1 MIPEDFINDWRQ
13 TAPWPRSAMVE
24 QDLIISRA
32 LVDLY
37 RKPEIRDAL
46 AFRGGTALNKLF
58 FIPSARYS
66 EDLDFVQIRNENIGE
81 TLSHIREALDP
92 WLGKAKWTQKQGSSK
107 LFYRFTSADNVPMRL
122 KIEIN
127 TVESFSILG
136 FKHQLYSLES
146 PWYSGKAEICTYAIE
161 EIMATKLRALY
172 QRRKGRDLF
181 DSWMAIKKLGI
192 DCKKVV
198 EIFQKYNERNKTLIT
213 RAQFEKNLYEKM
225 SDSSFLNDVPP
236 LLAENSL
243 NWDIKEAYELVIQ
256 NLVFHLGGE
265 GWKGNAISED

>member
-13 TAPWPRSAMVE
+13 SAPWARSAMVE

-37 RKPEIRDAL
+37 NNPQIKNSL
-46 AFRGGTALNKLF
+46 AFRGGTALNKIF
-58 FIPSARYS
+58 FNPSVRYS
-66 EDLDFVQIRNENIGE
+66 EDLDFVQIRNETIGE
-81 TLSHIREALDP
+81 TLTHIRSVLDP
-92 WLGKAKWTQKQGSSK
+92 WLGKANWTQKQWSAK

-136 FKHQLYSLES
+136 FKHHPFSLTS
-146 PWYSGKAEICTYAIE
+146 PWYSGSTEICTYAIE

-198 EIFQKYNERNKTLIT
+198 EIFQKYNEHNKTVIT
-213 RAQFEKNLYEKM
+213 RPQFEKNLHEKM
-225 SDSSFLNDVPP
+225 SDSNFLNDVPP
-236 LLAENSL
+236 LLAESSL
-243 NWDIKEAYELVIQ
+243 SWDVKEAYELVRQ
-256 NLVFHLGGE
+256 NLLFLLGEE
-265 GWKGNAISED
+265 GWKGNADDD